1 MYAIVKS
8 GGKQYRVEE
17 GSFLNVEKLPAEPGT
32 QIVLDK
38 VLAVGEGEELQIGR
52 PYVDTAKVN
61 CEVVEQKRGKKI
73 VIFKH
78 KKRKDYRRRAGHR
91 QDFTKL
97 KVKEIQA

>member
-8 GGKQYRVEE
+8 GGKQYRVQE
-17 GSFLNVEKLPAEPGT
+17 GSFLNVEKLSAEPGT
-32 QIVLDK
+32 EIVLDK
-38 VLAVGEGEELQIGR
+38 VLAVGEGDELQVGK
-52 PYVDTAKVN
+52 PYVDAAKVN
-61 CEVVEQKRGKKI
+61 CEVVEQKRGKKV

-78 KKRKDYRRRAGHR
+78 KKRKDYRRKAGHR